1 MLNSKQVINMAFLL
15 HFAQNLH
22 VAGEITKKVQH
33 FEIFGIFSPKHF
45 EIFGKTTLKCPT
57 F

>member
-1 MLNSKQVINMAFLL
+1 MAFLL

-22 VAGEITKKVQH
+22 VAGEIAKKVQH
-33 FEIFGIFSPKHF
+33 FEIFGIFLQKYF
-45 EIFGKTTLKCPT
+45 ENFGKIALKCPT

>member
-1 MLNSKQVINMAFLL
+1 MAFLL

-22 VAGEITKKVQH
+22 VAGEIAKKVQH
-33 FEIFGIFSPKHF
+33 FEIFGIFLQKYF
-45 EIFGKTTLKCPT
+45 EIFGKTALKCQT